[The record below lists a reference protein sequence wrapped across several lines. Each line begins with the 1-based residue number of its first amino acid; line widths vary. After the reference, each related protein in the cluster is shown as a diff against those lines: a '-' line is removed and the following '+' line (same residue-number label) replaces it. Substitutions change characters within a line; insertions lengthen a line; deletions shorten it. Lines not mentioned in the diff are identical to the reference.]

1 MPDFLGPYPASF
13 PYNSN
18 GDRIAVIVELK
29 APGYV
34 SQGCITMD
42 VWGGTNPAPSGVL
55 GGMDSGC
62 LVLDPSLMTDPN
74 GPPAPCPNP
83 PCGCGGINCGEL
95 HSLLPIGGC
104 PGGAIGAAGCLGVG
118 KFVVVDA
125 YGTGQITA
133 CIKILEIIYTKDD
146 WDGTTGDGL
155 ATCPVE
161 FGINASWP
169 TTGTPPSGFFIDNT
183 GTQHCLGC
191 GDIPPACS
199 CGVGS
204 QGAWHTPCPCEVPYH
219 SLQNQSFGSNVQ
231 PVVSIHS
238 DCNSCINAIPWCTDP
253 LAYNY
258 IGTFT
263 SPGPCSNNYSTCDP
277 NLVSCTTNCCCP
289 NVTNNSVC
297 VYPGCPDTSACNYIS
312 GQDEGCLVNG
322 IFTAGDKSCCEY
334 CACWDSTVCTT
345 LNSGNATPWP
355 AGTIGCVANYTQNC
369 TGNIIVP
376 PGGTTS
382 GQLVPPNP
390 NCGYAGGDGCF
401 RIGCT
406 DLDAQ
411 NYDATADGCYFP
423 GTPTSPLTN
432 TSGGQYDCC
441 QYAGCDDP
449 TADNYNESCPP
460 TPYNVLTV
468 KGKDVEMPCPGGDN
482 CTYTNVECMDRGCCT
497 DGTSCG
503 LVGTLVSA
511 QCPNG
516 LELCPNNMGISLCSD
531 YPLGCT
537 PGVDC
542 VSAIDYDPTATQ
554 MCDPIPSCCT
564 YEGGY
569 VCELDPVTS
578 THSCIDV
585 YASAQV
591 QPYNWVDPD
600 LFGPCT
606 DAASCSAALTDC
618 NTYCVSV
625 AVEECAVFLN
635 DFNGNVYSYD
645 PDVNPNNM
653 DFLFKDDQFDETFN
667 QSFFSSSPTSGQIE
681 AYGTASWDIANTA
694 DFLWLY
700 ACKVM
705 DQDPMSGTYGQQKY
719 STTYPVGCTPG
730 VDCAPLGIIREYT
743 IDLAATPLTVGG
755 QPVPV
760 TNPPF
765 VRDIDIT
772 ELCQEGY
779 NPSSS
784 FPGLRTIGNGL
795 VAKDD
800 TTLISSGEK
809 VLQIDIT
816 TSPAS
821 TTVGNTKELFM
832 LPSTSFPSIDGVT
845 TTQAR
850 STGDILVDPLTNNLI
865 ITYYDLIGQL
875 NGKMGRFENN
885 ASGAIMGDSA
895 GAPSNPVWSETQVTQ
910 NPTLPGLYGLFKW
923 NGSWYGANQFT
934 CGTHI
939 HEITDINAL
948 VIDTTSLATLNTIG
962 CAPGSTG
969 FNPIQGASQQDG
981 CTDIEDT
988 YCCTDPLALNF
999 VSIDCIDD
1007 GSCIYPSEG
1016 RKDCLPRLTKE
1027 EFLMNVCQKPE
1038 TRSDVFIERGK
1049 VSVFERP
1056 QRLSQITTIGE
1067 LDIHG
1072 YGYYNI
1078 LIQD

>member
-18 GDRIAVIVELK
+18 GDRIAVVVEMK
-29 APGYV
+29 APGWV

-42 VWGGTNPAPSGVL
+42 VWGGTQPAPSGVL
-55 GGMDSGC
+55 GGMDTGC
-62 LVLDPSLMTDPN
+62 FLLDPSLMTDPFAAN
-74 GPPAPCPNP
+74 PCPSP
-83 PCGCGGINCGEL
+83 PCGCGGVGCGEL
-95 HSLLPIGGC
+95 YGLLPVGGC
-104 PGGAIGAAGCLGVG
+104 SGGAIGAAGCLGVG
-118 KFVVVDA
+118 KFIVIDLN
-125 YGTGQITA
+125 GTGEITA
-133 CIKILEIIYTKDD
+133 CLKVIEIIYTEDD

-161 FGINASWP
+161 FGIDFSWP
-169 TTGTPPSGFFIDNT
+169 LGNNVSGFFIDNT
-183 GTQHCLGC
+183 ATQQCTC
-191 GDIPPACS
+191 GNSPPACS
-199 CGVGS
+199 CGIAG
-204 QGAWHTPCPCEVPYH
+204 QGAWYSPCPCEVPYVD
-219 SLQNQSFGSNVQ
+219 LQNQSFGSNVQ

-238 DCNSCINAIPWCTDP
+238 DCSSCINAIPWCTDP

-258 IGTFT
+258 IGTLS
-263 SPGPCSNNYSTCDP
+263 SPGPCSDNYATCDP
-277 NLVSCTTNCCCP
+277 NLATCTTNCCCP
-289 NVTNNSVC
+289 NVTNNSIC
-297 VYPGCPDTSACNYIS
+297 VYPGCPDTSACNYDS
-312 GQDEGCLVNG
+312 LNNEGCIVNG
-322 IFTAGDKSCCEY
+322 IFVPGDKSCCEY
-334 CACWDSTVCTT
+334 CACWDSNVCTT
-345 LNSGNATPWP
+345 LNSGPATPWP
-355 AGTIGCVANYTQNC
+355 AGTIGCVVNYTQDC
-369 TGNIIVP
+369 TGTIISP
-376 PGGTTS
+376 PGGTNS
-382 GQLVPPNP
+382 SQLVPPNP
-390 NCGYAGGDGCF
+390 NCGYTGGDGCF

-468 KGKDVEMPCPGGDN
+468 KGKDVDMPCPGGDN

-497 DGTSCG
+497 DGGSCG
-503 LVGTLVSA
+503 TVGTLVSA
-511 QCPNG
+511 QCPSG
-516 LELCPNNMGISLCSD
+516 LELCPNSVGVSLCSN
-531 YPLGCT
+531 YPPGCT

-542 VSAIDYDPTATQ
+542 VSAIDYDPTANQQCT
-554 MCDPIPSCCT
+554 PITSCCT

-578 THSCIDV
+578 THSCIDI
-585 YASAQV
+585 YASAEV
-591 QPYNWVDPD
+591 QPYNWLDPD

-606 DAASCSAALTDC
+606 DAASCSTALSDC
-618 NTYCVSV
+618 NTYC
-625 AVEECAVFLN
+625 ATAALEECAVFLN
-635 DFNGNVYSYD
+635 DYNGNVYSYD
-645 PDVNPNNM
+645 PDVDPDNM
-653 DFLFKDDQFDETFN
+653 DFLFKDEQFDETFN
-667 QSFFSSSPTSGQIE
+667 RDTFFGGDVAQ
-681 AYGTASWDIANTA
+681 AWGTASWDIANTA

-700 ACKVM
+700 ACKVV
-705 DQDPMSGTYGQQKY
+705 DQDPMSGTYGQIKE
-719 STTYPVGCTPG
+719 SNYPSGCTPG
-730 VDCAPLGIIREYT
+730 LDCAPLGIIREYA
-743 IDLAATPLTVGG
+743 IDLTANPLTVGG
-755 QPVPV
+755 SPVPL

-772 ELCQEGY
+772 ELCQGGY
-779 NPSSS
+779 DSHSGIPTID
-784 FPGLRTIGNGL
+784 LTIGNGL

-816 TSPAS
+816 TSSPS
-821 TTVGNTKELFM
+821 IGVGITQELFM
-832 LPSTSFPSIDGVT
+832 LPNPAFPSVDGA
-845 TTQAR
+845 TQQQGK
-850 STGDILVDPLTNNLI
+850 STGDILVDPLTGNLI
-865 ITYYDLIGQL
+865 ITYFDMFPS

-885 ASGAIMGDSA
+885 NIGAIMDHSTSS
-895 GAPSNPVWSETQVTQ
+895 PSNWSETQVTQ
-910 NPTLPGLYGLFKW
+910 NPTLDNLFGLFKW
-923 NGSWYGANQFT
+923 NGNWYGSNSLSNLPNDA
-934 CGTHI
+934 CGATVHA
-939 HEITDINAL
+939 ITDINL
-948 VIDTTSLATLNTIG
+948 LQIDTSTHGTLTTLG
-962 CAPGSTG
+962 CGNG
-969 FNPIQGASQQDG
+969 DYNPIQGASQQDG

-999 VSIDCIDD
+999 VSLDCIDD
-1007 GSCIYPSEG
+1007 GSCIYPTEG